1 MLVIV
6 KKQFIDPLSVP
17 LNGILIGKW
26 LQPGISLV
34 AQAVENLPETRET
47 QVRYLGQEDPLKKG
61 MATHSSILTWRI
73 SWTEESK
80 GLQSMGFRESGQDWA
95 PNRHTHNHGWVLL
108 IKLQFSN
115 QNLKGQHFQ
124 LYFPF
129 GVEHTRVPSAAAWRT
144 CWKSS
149 LLYIPPLA
157 PESQTHDLKWWC
169 LKVTFSNGIQILLCL
184 ICVHSEQT

>member
-73 SWTEESK
+73 SWTEEPK
-80 GLQSMGFRESGQDWA
+80 GLQRIWTG
-95 PNRHTHNHGWVLL
+95 L
-108 IKLQFSN
+108 
-115 QNLKGQHFQ
+115 
-124 LYFPF
+124 
-129 GVEHTRVPSAAAWRT
+129 SA
-144 CWKSS
+144 
-149 LLYIPPLA
+149 
-157 PESQTHDLKWWC
+157 
-169 LKVTFSNGIQILLCL
+169 
-184 ICVHSEQT
+184 